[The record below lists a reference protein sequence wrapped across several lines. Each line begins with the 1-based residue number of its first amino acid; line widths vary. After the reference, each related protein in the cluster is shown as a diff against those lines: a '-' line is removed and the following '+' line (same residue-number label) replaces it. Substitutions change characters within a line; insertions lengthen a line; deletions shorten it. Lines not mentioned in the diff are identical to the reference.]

1 MTNDTITMNP
11 FLVNSEFALQVVSV
25 STTTRQSAG
34 YVEEEH
40 TVRRM
45 QEVQKKI
52 SIYKT
57 GNSAQYTAFLFSIN
71 KFARDIYL
79 YIQANLGE
87 NQDTIILD
95 MEKICAVSDMGKDSY
110 YKGIDDLRSNA
121 FITVCKKNRYWINPF
136 ILFRGDRI
144 AYYREQ
150 CPECIQ
156 NVSHVYREKTTSTHN
171 KSDATV

>member
-1 MTNDTITMNP
+1 MTEAPITMNP

-40 TVRRM
+40 TVKRIV
-45 QEVQKKI
+45 EVQKKV

-57 GNSAQYTAFLFSIN
+57 GNNSQYTAFLFSIN

-95 MEKICAVSDMGKDSY
+95 MEKICELSGMGKDSY
-110 YKGIDDLRSNA
+110 YKGLEDLRTSA
-121 FITVCKKNRYWINPF
+121 FITVYKKNKYWINPF

-150 CPECIQ
+150 CPNCIQ
-156 NVSHVYREKTTSTHN
+156 NVSNVYKETNTQ
-171 KSDATV
+171 KSVEHI